1 MTTTYDLI
9 READDLL
16 SSCAD
21 LPAEEV
27 DARIAAFLEGSS
39 DKIAAL
45 CTVVSRA
52 ENDADYLASEAKS
65 LTAAA
70 RSRTAIADRGRRMIG
85 DLLHRRRA
93 MGDDPVVRTGGRT
106 VSLRTAV
113 SVVVDVARL
122 PERYMRRKE
131 TVEPDKAAIKE
142 ALERGESIP
151 GATLEAT
158 ESVCIRTA
166 K

>member
-1 MTTTYDLI
+1 MSTAYDLI
-9 READDLL
+9 READLLL

-21 LPAEEV
+21 LPADEV
-27 DARIAAFLEGSS
+27 DARITTFLEGSS
-39 DKIAAL
+39 DKVAAL
-45 CTVVSRA
+45 CAVVTRA
-52 ENDADYLASEAKS
+52 ENDADFLASEAKS

-70 RSRTAIADRGRRMIG
+70 RSRTNAAERCRRMIAE
-85 DLLHRRRA
+85 LLIRRRA

-113 SVVVDVARL
+113 SVVADVEML
-122 PERYMRRKE
+122 PDRYIRRRE

-142 ALERGESIP
+142 ALERGEVIP
-151 GATLEAT
+151 GASLETT
-158 ESVCIRTA
+158 ESVSIRPA